1 MPIGAT
7 KVSPQWLRPGSSRW
21 PGLRRK
27 KVTVSA
33 AWGAMPSTAPLPPS
47 TPLGTST
54 ATTGR
59 WAASSLAMTSRATP
73 SIGRASPAPN
83 SASITSPASAMTAG
97 ANGSTG
103 PVQRAAAAAASPFSA
118 SRDPS
123 SATRTGQ
130 PRSARRRAV
139 TNPSPPLLPGPHSTS
154 AGCFGQR
161 RATASATA
169 RPAFSI
175 SAMPATPPAI
185 VSRSASSICCGVS
198 SACRFQPGDSSL
210 IAGKRWGGPPGP
222 QSPQRRYYLSL
233 ASARHEPAVD
243 VVGLAGNVAAAR
255 GGQEDRHCRDVVRR
269 VGAADRDPGLLFGQ
283 QLFHANAALG
293 GAGHGV
299 ARAELGA
306 GNAGADRVDIDVV
319 AAELLRRHLGQRDH
333 RPLAGG
339 VGRVGGAGIAA
350 AADRG
355 DVDDPSAAP
364 VGIELPDHLARG
376 ALETE
381 EHALRIDPVDAAPI
395 R

>member
-1 MPIGAT
+1 
-7 KVSPQWLRPGSSRW
+7 
-21 PGLRRK
+21 
-27 KVTVSA
+27 
-33 AWGAMPSTAPLPPS
+33 
-47 TPLGTST
+47 
-54 ATTGR
+54 
-59 WAASSLAMTSRATP
+59 

-83 SASITSPASAMTAG
+83 SASMTSPASPMISGATA
-97 ANGSTG
+97 STG
-103 PVQRAAAAAASPFSA
+103 PAQRAAMAAASSFSA
-118 SRDPS
+118 SRAPS

-130 PRSARRRAV
+130 PRSVNTRAA

-185 VSRSASSICCGVS
+185 VSRSASPICCGVS
-198 SACRFQPGDSSL
+198 SACRFQLADKSL
-210 IAGKRWGGPPGP
+210 IARQKWGGPPGP

-333 RPLAGG
+333 RPLARGIGG
-339 VGRVGGAGIAA
+339 VRGTGIAA
-350 AADRG
+350 PADRG
-355 DVDDPSAAP
+355 HVDDAPAAA
-364 VGIELPDHLARG
+364 VGFVLPDHLARG
-376 ALETE
+376 ALQAE
-381 EHALRIDPVDAAPI
+381 EYPLGVDPVDAVP
-395 R
+395 